1 MDSVASSHMTWNIYY
16 FDNFEE
22 VSDGSSMHIGEIHK
36 LSGKGRGDVM
46 IRRLLSG
53 HWYDSVI
60 RDVLLVPDLKK
71 NLMSEGKITTSSS
84 LRLFSQ
90 PQTIS
95 LTYVDGECRCM
106 VLGCGEQ
113 CDGMDE
119 VSDYMKVVE
128 KSANKSVTSLHQLNT
143 VLQQQRQQPRLRNGA
158 R

>member
-1 MDSVASSHMTWNIYY
+1 MTWNIYY

-22 VSDGSSMHIGEIHK
+22 VSDGSSMRLGEIHK
-36 LSGKGRGDVM
+36 LSGKGKGDVM

-60 RDVLLVPDLKK
+60 RDVLL
-71 NLMSEGKITTSSS
+71 
-84 LRLFSQ
+84 
-90 PQTIS
+90 
-95 LTYVDGECRCM
+95 
-106 VLGCGEQ
+106 
-113 CDGMDE
+113 MDE